1 MLNSDLATLKIF
13 STFPLKHEQNTKIP
27 PDLYKTTKIKL
38 TEKAI
43 DGHNKMCYNYIQAL
57 FIVHYK
63 TKEGNGSNDQHYK
76 EGQHQRGL

>member
-1 MLNSDLATLKIF
+1 VLNSDLATLKIF

-43 DGHNKMCYNYIQAL
+43 DGYNKMWYYI
-57 FIVHYK
+57 
-63 TKEGNGSNDQHYK
+63 
-76 EGQHQRGL
+76 R